1 MTDKV
6 TMKVE
11 FTSKSTKQTRAN
23 ETQIVATL
31 GPATNTY
38 EKIKSLWE
46 RGVDTF
52 RLNFSHGTHDDHGKL
67 IDIIR
72 QVEKDVG
79 EPIGILADMQ
89 GPKLRIG
96 AFKDDKH
103 IPLTPGKQIR
113 FDLDPAPGDETR
125 VAFPHPDVMAALDV
139 GARFLM
145 DDGNVGMKIVEKGK
159 DYFVAEALYGEEL
172 SSRKGVNVPDLS
184 RPISAITEKDKDDMV
199 FALSRGV
206 DWIALSFVQTAQDI
220 RDGKKFIR
228 EHEPVP
234 GRTKVMAKM
243 EKPAALT
250 NMKEIIAEVDAA
262 MVARGDLG
270 VEIPVEEVPPAQI
283 ALINECIA
291 QKKPVIVATQMYD
304 SMIRNP
310 GPTRAEVTDVSTAV
324 LQGASAVML
333 SGETSIGKYPE
344 QTVESMDKTIYR
356 AENGPNSRAT
366 LKPAVAPPLIPRP
379 SLEVKAPAPALK
391 FPRYGT

>member
-1 MTDKV
+1 MKTD
-6 TMKVE
+6 
-11 FTSKSTKQTRAN
+11 FTTKATKQTRAN
-23 ETQIVATL
+23 ETQIIATL

-52 RLNFSHGTHDDHGKL
+52 RLNFSHGTHADHGKL

-79 EPIGILADMQ
+79 SPIGILADMQ

-145 DDGNVGMKIVEKGK
+145 DDGNVGMKIVEKGEG
-159 DYFVAEALYGEEL
+159 YFVAEAMHGEEL

-184 RPISAITEKDKDDMV
+184 RPISAITEKDKADME

-206 DWIALSFVQTAQDI
+206 DWIALSFVQTADDI
-220 RDGKKFIR
+220 REGRAFIA
-228 EHEPVP
+228 
-234 GRTKVMAKM
+234 GRAKVMAKM

-270 VEIPVEEVPPAQI
+270 VEIPVEDVPAAQI
-283 ALINECIA
+283 ALIEECVA

-310 GPTRAEVTDVSTAV
+310 SPTRAEVNDVYTAV
-324 LQGASAVML
+324 LQGTSGVML
-333 SGETSIGKYPE
+333 SGETSVGKYPE
-344 QTVESMDKTIYR
+344 LAVESMDKTISR
-356 AENGPNSRAT
+356 AETGPHSRAA
-366 LKPAVAPPLIPRP
+366 LKKAVAPPLAPRP
-379 SLEVKAPAPALK
+379 SLETKAPARVIK

>member
-1 MTDKV
+1 
-6 TMKVE
+6 MKTE
-11 FTSKSTKQTRAN
+11 FSEKSTKQKRAN

-38 EKIKSLWE
+38 EKIKGLWE

-52 RLNFSHGTHDDHGKL
+52 RLNFSHGTHEDHAKL

-72 QVEKDVG
+72 KVEKNVG

-96 AFKDDKH
+96 AFKDDAH

-113 FDLDPAPGDETR
+113 FDLDPTPGDDTR

-159 DYFVAEALYGEEL
+159 DYFVAEATHGEEL

-184 RPISAITEKDKDDMV
+184 RPISAITEKDKADME

-206 DWIALSFVQTAQDI
+206 DWIALSFVQTADDV
-220 RDGKKFIR
+220 REGKKFIA
-228 EHEPVP
+228 
-234 GRTKVMAKM
+234 GRAKVMVKM

-250 NMKEIIAEVDAA
+250 NMKEIIAETDAV

-283 ALINECIA
+283 ALIEESIA

-310 GPTRAEVTDVSTAV
+310 GPTRAEVTDVYTAV
-324 LQGASAVML
+324 LQGASGVML
-333 SGETSIGKYPE
+333 SGESSIGKYPE
-344 QTVESMDKTIYR
+344 QTVESMDKTIHR
-356 AENGPNSRAT
+356 AENGPYSRQT
-366 LKPAVAPPLIPRP
+366 LKHAVAPPLVPRP
-379 SLEVKAPAPALK
+379 SLETKAPAPVLK
-391 FPRYGT
+391 PPRYGT